1 MNMNVILIASMMM
14 VIAAADS
21 LLQSALSLKKSS
33 SFPEMLE
40 QKFNIVFD
48 KEDLNDVTSVYK
60 FTTTQDMS
68 LVKGFTQVLDEL
80 TGLDFHF
87 PMSVDENVSLTMVEN
102 WKGTDFSYIGK
113 LSLGSPKSLDDSGS
127 FSFMGELTETTLTL
141 TLPGER
147 DVTLKVD
154 WDEDGYDWYSEIVIN
169 YNDIGE
175 EVEIKVQ
182 PKLNPDTSEV
192 EFVLFKDEI
201 VEAILTV
208 SEDDKISFNIV
219 KHPVIYRVIDYILG
233 FLGKRWCCEECSS
246 EDNLSVV
253 KPLLNWSEVND
264 LELKQ
269 IYTWREMVSFKMKLP
284 AFLSRYRV

>member
-1 MNMNVILIASMMM
+1 MMM
-14 VIAAADS
+14 VSAAADS
-21 LLQSALSLKKSS
+21 LLQSALSLKESL
-33 SFPEMLE
+33 SFPVMLE

-68 LVKGFTQVLDEL
+68 LVKGFAQVLDEL
-80 TGLDFHF
+80 TDLDFHI
-87 PMSVDENVSLTMVEN
+87 PMSVENVSLTIVEN

-175 EVEIKVQ
+175 EVEIKFQ

-192 EFVLFKDEI
+192 EYVIFKDEN
-201 VEAILTV
+201 EKATMTV
-208 SEDDKISFNIV
+208 SKDDKISFIIV
-219 KHPVIYRVIDYILG
+219 KHPVISWVIDYILG
-233 FLGKRWCCEECSS
+233 FLGKRWYCEECTF
-246 EDNLSVV
+246 EDNIRVVRLLLGLS
-253 KPLLNWSEVND
+253 KEFDD
-264 LELKQ
+264 LGDK
-269 IYTWREMVSFKMKLP
+269 VSFKMKLP

>member
-1 MNMNVILIASMMM
+1 MNMNVILIASMM
-14 VIAAADS
+14 VSVAADS

-33 SFPEMLE
+33 CFPEMLE
-40 QKFNIVFD
+40 QKFNIIFD
-48 KEDLNDVTSVYK
+48 KEDLNYMTSVYK

-68 LVKGFTQVLDEL
+68 LAEGFAQVLSEL

-87 PMSVDENVSLTMVEN
+87 PMSVDENVSLTIVEN
-102 WKGTDFSYIGK
+102 RKGTDFSYIGK

-147 DVTLKVD
+147 DVTLEVD
-154 WDEDGYDWYSEIVIN
+154 WDKDADDWYNEIVIN
-169 YNDIGE
+169 YNDQIGE

-192 EFVLFKDEI
+192 EFVLFKDEN
-201 VEAILTV
+201 EKAIMTV
-208 SEDDKISFNIV
+208 SEDDKIWFNIV

-253 KPLLNWSEVND
+253 KPLLNWSKVND
-264 LELKQ
+264 S
-269 IYTWREMVSFKMKLP
+269 TDMVSFKMKLP
-284 AFLSRYRV
+284 AFLSRY

>member
-1 MNMNVILIASMMM
+1 
-14 VIAAADS
+14 
-21 LLQSALSLKKSS
+21 
-33 SFPEMLE
+33 
-40 QKFNIVFD
+40 VFD

-68 LVKGFTQVLDEL
+68 LVKGFAQVLDEL
-80 TGLDFHF
+80 TDLDFHI
-87 PMSVDENVSLTMVEN
+87 PMSVENVSLTIVEN

-175 EVEIKVQ
+175 EVEIKFQ

-192 EFVLFKDEI
+192 EYVIFKDEN
-201 VEAILTV
+201 EKATMTV
-208 SEDDKISFNIV
+208 SKDDKISFIIV
-219 KHPVIYRVIDYILG
+219 KHPVISWVIDYILG
-233 FLGKRWCCEECSS
+233 FLGKRWYCE
-246 EDNLSVV
+246 
-253 KPLLNWSEVND
+253 
-264 LELKQ
+264 
-269 IYTWREMVSFKMKLP
+269 
-284 AFLSRYRV
+284 